1 MSGKNG
7 VTQTARLAE
16 QIRTAGIIAIIRG
29 DFPLDHLPV
38 VAEAL
43 LKGGVSVVEITLNSQ
58 AALQGIDLL
67 RGRVGDQ
74 MLVGAGT
81 VRTAVETGQA
91 LEAGAQFLVSPN
103 FDPASVARSRES
115 DVLHLPGIFTATEAQ
130 MAFAAGCRMVK
141 LFPADA
147 LGPAYLKALRAPLN
161 DIEFVPTGGIDANNL
176 ADYIRVGAVAFGVGS
191 SLVTNPLQDP
201 AELTGRAAQ
210 LVAVLQQAR
219 EELPARR

>member
-1 MSGKNG
+1 MVGKNR

-16 QIRTAGIIAIIRG
+16 QIRAAGIIAIIRG
-29 DFPLDHLPV
+29 DFPLDHLPA

-43 LKGGVSVVEITLNSQ
+43 LRGGVSVVEITLNSR
-58 AALQGIDLL
+58 AALQGLDLL

-81 VRTAVETGQA
+81 VRTAVEVGQA

-103 FDPASVARSRES
+103 FDPASVARSRGA

-176 ADYIRVGAVAFGVGS
+176 ADYIKVGAVAFGVGS
-191 SLVTNPLQDP
+191 SLVTNPQQDP

-219 EELPARR
+219 EELSARR

>member
-1 MSGKNG
+1 M
-7 VTQTARLAE
+7 
-16 QIRTAGIIAIIRG
+16 
-29 DFPLDHLPV
+29 

-43 LKGGVSVVEITLNSQ
+43 LRGGVSIVEITLNSR

-81 VRTAVETGQA
+81 VRTAVEVGQA

-103 FDPASVARSRES
+103 FDPASVARSREA

-176 ADYIRVGAVAFGVGS
+176 ADYIKVGAVAFGVGS
-191 SLVTNPLQDP
+191 SLVTNPQQDP

-210 LVAVLQQAR
+210 LAAVLQQAR
-219 EELPARR
+219 EEMPARH

>member
-43 LKGGVSVVEITLNSQ
+43 LQGGVSVVEITLNSR

-67 RGRVGDQ
+67 RSRVGDQ

-81 VRTAVETGQA
+81 VCTAGEVEQA

-103 FDPASVARSRES
+103 FDPASVARSRGA

-130 MAFAAGCRMVK
+130 LAFAAGCRMVK

-191 SLVTNPLQDP
+191 SLVTNPQQDP

-219 EELPARR
+219 EEMHARR